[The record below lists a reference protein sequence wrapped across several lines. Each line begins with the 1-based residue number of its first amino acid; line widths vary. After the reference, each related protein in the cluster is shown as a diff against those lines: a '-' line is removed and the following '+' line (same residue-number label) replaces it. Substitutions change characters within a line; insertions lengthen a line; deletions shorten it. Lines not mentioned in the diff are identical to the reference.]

1 MALRLTPRDDG
12 FVTLFARS
20 SAYLVEGAKELTTML
35 GAVGDERV
43 EIADRMSAIERAADE
58 VTHEIIRRVNAA
70 FITPFGREDIHSL
83 AVALDECVSHMDAAV
98 DLIVLYEVDE
108 VLPRVA
114 KQVEVLNRMAEL
126 TADAMPRLRSL
137 NGLEDFLVEINR
149 LENRANKAYRRMLAE
164 LYNTPGAEPIT
175 VMKHK
180 EIIDAL
186 EASANAFERVAHK
199 VEGIAVKES

>member
-1 MALRLTPRDDG
+1 
-12 FVTLFARS
+12 
-20 SAYLVEGAKELTTML
+20 
-35 GAVGDERV
+35 
-43 EIADRMSAIERAADE
+43 MSAIERAADE

-83 AVALDECVSHMDAAV
+83 AVALDECVNHMDAAV
-98 DLIVLYEVDE
+98 DQVDE